1 MMYSAMI
8 ETYQTKKWI
17 VRIKD
22 LRKIAEEIK
31 PLLIQQNPFILWL
44 RGGLGAGKTTFT
56 AELLHV
62 LGLPD
67 RVPVLSPTYTFMTE
81 YETTHGVMAHLDL
94 YRLADGDDDSVE
106 ALLSGRK
113 FAGLII
119 EWPERALDSSLIAS
133 THELH
138 LFHGEADDQRIF
150 ELRTPI

>member
-1 MMYSAMI
+1 MI
-8 ETYQTKKWI
+8 ETYQTKTWV
-17 VRIKD
+17 VRLKD

-31 PLLIQQNPFILWL
+31 PLLIQQNPFTLWL
-44 RGGLGAGKTTFT
+44 SGALGAGKTTFA

-81 YETTHGVMAHLDL
+81 YETTYGVMAHLDL
-94 YRLADGDDDSVE
+94 YRLAEGDDDSVE

-119 EWPERALDSSLIAS
+119 EWPERALDSPLIAS
-133 THELH
+133 THQLH
-138 LFHGEADDQRIF
+138 LSHGEADDQRIL